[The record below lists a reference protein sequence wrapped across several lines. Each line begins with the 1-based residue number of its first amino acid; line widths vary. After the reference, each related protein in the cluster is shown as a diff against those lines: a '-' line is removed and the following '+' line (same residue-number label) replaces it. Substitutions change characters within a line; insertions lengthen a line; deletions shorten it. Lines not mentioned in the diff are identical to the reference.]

1 MPAFAL
7 TPRHRW
13 PVARLFAAALT
24 VVMVLTAV
32 PVAAQV
38 RNLFIVE
45 DVRVDET
52 AENAEAAREKAITAG
67 ERRAF
72 ELLLERITAPED
84 RARLAAPAQ
93 TAIESLIKDFW
104 ISEEKASRVRYIAV
118 LNFNF
123 RPQPVRD
130 FLRRNGVSF
139 VTQPAPPAAIVPVF
153 RSEAGLLLWEED
165 NPWRAAWAGET
176 GTSLRP
182 LRTAAASDGGS
193 LSADQAVAGD
203 GAALSALAQRL
214 DADET
219 VVAIAEIV
227 APPQP
232 EQALELRLI
241 LNRRDRAGRSEAT
254 PITLRGRMGED
265 AAALLKRGA
274 RETALVLDAA
284 WKGQQRTTPKPTA
297 VAATDVIV
305 DSLGEWLDIRKRL
318 GRIDAIEG
326 VNIVLFAVDRV
337 RINLVYATSPEEL
350 TNVLRSRGLALTTGP
365 DAWTLRLGEAA
376 AAVADPATSQAPA
389 PAPAAAP
396 APSPAPARTAP
407 VTPIT
412 VP

>member
-1 MPAFAL
+1 MPAL
-7 TPRHRW
+7 VLSLRRRRW
-13 PVARLFAAALT
+13 MARSLVAALAALF
-24 VVMVLTAV
+24 MALPAM
-32 PVAAQV
+32 PGAAQV
-38 RNLFIVE
+38 RNLFVVE

-52 AENAEAAREKAITAG
+52 AENAEAAREKAIAGG

-93 TAIESLIKDFW
+93 TAIEPLIKDFW

-139 VTQPAPPAAIVPVF
+139 VTQPAPPAAVVPVF
-153 RSEAGLLLWEED
+153 RSEAGLLLWEEG
-165 NPWRAAWAGET
+165 NPWRAAWAGEA

-182 LRTAAASDGGS
+182 LRTPAASDGLS
-193 LSADQAVAGD
+193 LSAEQAVAGD
-203 GAALSALAQRL
+203 AAALSALAQRL
-214 DADET
+214 EADET

-227 APPQP
+227 PPPQP

-241 LNRRDRAGRSEAT
+241 LNRQDRAGRSEST
-254 PITLRGRMGED
+254 PVTLRGRVGED
-265 AAALLKRGA
+265 AASLLKRGA
-274 RETALVLDAA
+274 KETALVLDAA
-284 WKGQQRTTPKPTA
+284 WKGQRRTTPKPTA

-305 DSLGEWLDIRKRL
+305 DGLGEWLDIRKRL

-326 VNIVLFAVDRV
+326 VNVVLFAGDRV

-350 TNVLRSRGLALTTGP
+350 ANVLRISGLALTTGP

-376 AAVADPATSQAPA
+376 DAVADPAAAQAPV
-389 PAPAAAP
+389 
-396 APSPAPARTAP
+396 PARPGPAIP
-407 VTPIT
+407 MLTP
-412 VP
+412 